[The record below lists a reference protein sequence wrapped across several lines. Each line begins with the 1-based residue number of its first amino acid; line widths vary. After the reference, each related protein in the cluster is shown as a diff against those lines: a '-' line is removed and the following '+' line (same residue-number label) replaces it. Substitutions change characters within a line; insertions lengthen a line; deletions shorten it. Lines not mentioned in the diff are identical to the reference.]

1 LFEKRCRY
9 WVKITESIRRLTYE
23 FGYFIQSQRRKMREN
38 RRFKWRINKSGRI
51 GRIRDDGRMK
61 NANFVREK
69 VSKQL
74 R

>member
-1 LFEKRCRY
+1 MFEKRCRY

-23 FGYFIQSQRRKMREN
+23 FGYFILSQSRKMREN
-38 RRFKWRINKSGRI
+38 RRFKWRINKSVRI
-51 GRIRDDGRMK
+51 GRIRGDRRVKD
-61 NANFVREK
+61 ANFVGEK